1 MAGTFDTMCNK
12 ILSNYITKEDGML
25 TIAFGWW
32 EKRRLNKVL
41 KAYNFLYPY
50 YPNLAKDDEAGAKRK
65 REVSI
70 MERVAAQQVK
80 KNITSKHVK
89 LAAKAKENVPKGETE
104 VYEVSTKEDNAIK
117 EHKEEVMSIWAVPVA
132 EVETEHTSE
141 LTKVAEE
148 KREETEISEWGS
160 ASTSSLG
167 VTRIMEV
174 IIKLVFIAML
184 SLLGAEPINFASKSK
199 QIGTKSAPEDEE

>member
-70 MERVAAQQVK
+70 MERVA
-80 KNITSKHVK
+80 
-89 LAAKAKENVPKGETE
+89 
-104 VYEVSTKEDNAIK
+104 YEVSTKEDTAIK

-132 EVETEHTSE
+132 EVDTEHTSV
-141 LTKVAEE
+141 LTKVAEEE

-167 VTRIMEV
+167 VTRIREV

-199 QIGTKSAPEDEE
+199 QTRTKSTPEDEE